1 MIFKNFELN
10 KLNFNNYSY
19 YLLYGKN
26 EGFQNEIIEKYIT
39 KDFEG
44 EIIKY
49 DENEILSNEE
59 SIIEEV
65 LNQSLF
71 SDRKILIIS
80 RTTDKS
86 LKFIKKLTE
95 KKVNDLIIIYKS
107 GLLEKK
113 SKLRCLFEKDK
124 SLIIIPFY
132 EDDLKSLLP
141 IVNDFM
147 TKNEIK
153 ISRETVNLLIERAS
167 GSRESLRKELE
178 KIYNYSITNKNLKFE
193 TVKKLSNLA
202 ENIDLNE
209 LVDQYLIKNT
219 KHVTR
224 ILSENNYSNDDCM
237 LILRTILMKSKR
249 LLGIIERNNEEKNI
263 DNVIMSTRP
272 PIFWKEKENI
282 KKQVNN
288 WNFKELRNKIY
299 QISEV
304 ETLIKTNTRNSLN
317 IVSDFMQ
324 NY

>member
-71 SDRKILIIS
+71 SHRKILIIS